1 MRTLIAAICLLIT
14 FPAPALAQ
22 GVHTAGDDGKRVDG
36 EYVSSIDDDN
46 IKESSG
52 LAYSSKFSDL
62 AYTINDENGPI
73 YTIRPSTGKVVGTI
87 KLDGVKLGD
96 PESLYVDPYGHIWL
110 GDLGDNDEE
119 RDDAAIYAFNEP
131 GAGKFEVKQTLKF
144 PVNFDDGPTNVEAML
159 VNPISG
165 QVYLIRKVKDKKKDG
180 SIFALPNP
188 LENGQTNRARK
199 LDTKMPPWVTDGE
212 ITPDGARALVKTED
226 EIFVYDPESWEL
238 LDHFKTRKI
247 GQSESLT
254 IEPDQKNVLIGA
266 EGKGSPLLRIPLPAD
281 ARPTSTA
288 TPTESALSN
297 LEDFEPVPVGSSESP
312 VGVSLKSLVG
322 LVIILGLVVGMA
334 SLVWLRVGLR
344 RRRKLNRIR
353 RT

>member
-1 MRTLIAAICLLIT
+1 MRTLLAALCLLIT
-14 FPAPALAQ
+14 FPAPAMAQ
-22 GVHTAGDDGKRVDG
+22 GFHTAGDDGKRVEG
-36 EYVSSIDDDN
+36 EYVSSISDDRIN
-46 IKESSG
+46 ESSG

-62 AYTINDENGPI
+62 AYTINDEDGPI

-119 RDDAAIYAFNEP
+119 RDDVAIYAFNEP
-131 GAGKFEVKQTLKF
+131 GAGKFEVKETLKF
-144 PVNFDDGPTNVEAML
+144 PVTFPDGPTNVEAML
-159 VNPISG
+159 VDPISG
-165 QVYLIRKVKDKKKDG
+165 QVYLIHKTKKEKD
-180 SIFALPNP
+180 STVYALPNP
-188 LENGQTNRARK
+188 LSNGQDNRARN
-199 LDTKMPPWVTDGE
+199 LDKQMPKWVTDGI

-226 EIFVYDPESWEL
+226 EIYVYDPETWER
-238 LDHFKTRKI
+238 LDQFKTRKI
-247 GQSESLT
+247 GQSESIT

-266 EGKGSPLLRIPLPAD
+266 EGEGSPLLRIPLPAD

-297 LEDFEPVPVGSSESP
+297 LQDFEPVPVGDSETP
-312 VGVSLKSLVG
+312 AGVSLRSLIG
-322 LVIILGLVVGMA
+322 LVVILGLVVGMA
-334 SLVWLRVGLR
+334 SMVWLRVGLR

-353 RT
+353 RM